1 MTLKPH
7 NLDDRNFQQLLEEA
21 KRIIKSECPQWTDL
35 SPGDPGIVI
44 LELFAHL
51 TETMIYR
58 LKRLPE
64 KAYVEFLRLIG
75 VKLSPPVAASVT
87 LHEAVGA
94 EASQAAKPVAAIHVG
109 AGADV
114 ELVRNGP
121 HLLLSGLK
129 KRLDAYDTF
138 KLTLVFEK
146 AGSMVVE
153 VAVEEAATVE
163 PHKH

>member
-1 MTLKPH
+1 LARALVLLLLAVALAPPAASAHSHKKKGLEIVHPWTPATTEKTAATTPVFMKIK
-7 NLDDRNFQQLLEEA
+7 NAGAADRLLRA
-21 KRIIKSECPQWTDL
+21 ST
-35 SPGDPGIVI
+35 
-44 LELFAHL
+44 
-51 TETMIYR
+51 
-58 LKRLPE
+58 
-64 KAYVEFLRLIG
+64 
-75 VKLSPPVAASVT
+75 PVAASVA
-87 LHEAVGA
+87 LQEAVA
-94 EASQAAKPVAAIHVG
+94 ADASQAAKPVAAIVVG
-109 AGADV
+109 AGTDV
-114 ELVRNGP
+114 DLVRNGP

>member
-1 MTLKPH
+1 MARALVLLLLAVALAPPAASAHSHKQKGLEIVHPWTPATTEKTAATTQVFMKIK
-7 NLDDRNFQQLLEEA
+7 NRGAADRLLHA
-21 KRIIKSECPQWTDL
+21 ST
-35 SPGDPGIVI
+35 
-44 LELFAHL
+44 
-51 TETMIYR
+51 
-58 LKRLPE
+58 
-64 KAYVEFLRLIG
+64 
-75 VKLSPPVAASVT
+75 PVAASVA

-94 EASQAAKPVAAIHVG
+94 DASQAAKPVAAILVG

-114 ELVRNGP
+114 DLVRAGP

-153 VAVEEAATVE
+153 VAVEEAETVE

>member
-1 MTLKPH
+1 
-7 NLDDRNFQQLLEEA
+7 
-21 KRIIKSECPQWTDL
+21 
-35 SPGDPGIVI
+35 
-44 LELFAHL
+44 
-51 TETMIYR
+51 
-58 LKRLPE
+58 
-64 KAYVEFLRLIG
+64 
-75 VKLSPPVAASVT
+75 VT
-87 LHEAVGA
+87 LHEAVAA
-94 EASQAAKPVAAIHVG
+94 EASQAAKPVAAILVG

>member
-1 MTLKPH
+1 LARALVLLLLAVALAPPAASAHSHKKKGLEIVHPWTPATTEKTAATTPVFMKIK
-7 NLDDRNFQQLLEEA
+7 NAGAADRLLRA
-21 KRIIKSECPQWTDL
+21 ST
-35 SPGDPGIVI
+35 
-44 LELFAHL
+44 
-51 TETMIYR
+51 
-58 LKRLPE
+58 
-64 KAYVEFLRLIG
+64 
-75 VKLSPPVAASVT
+75 PVAAGVA
-87 LHEAVGA
+87 LHEAVA
-94 EASQAAKPVAAIHVG
+94 ADAKPVAAILVG
-109 AGADV
+109 AGAEV

-153 VAVEEAATVE
+153 VAVEEATTVE

>member
-1 MTLKPH
+1 MAL
-7 NLDDRNFQQLLEEA
+7 A
-21 KRIIKSECPQWTDL
+21 
-35 SPGDPGIVI
+35 
-44 LELFAHL
+44 
-51 TETMIYR
+51 
-58 LKRLPE
+58 
-64 KAYVEFLRLIG
+64 
-75 VKLSPPVAASVT
+75 PPAASAHSHKKKGLEIVHPWT
-87 LHEAVGA
+87 PATTEKTAANDTRVHEDQERAGPPTGCCA
-94 EASQAAKPVAAIHVG
+94 PRRRWPPAWRCTRLSAADASQAAKPVAAILVG

-129 KRLDAYDTF
+129 KRLDAYDSF

-153 VAVEEAATVE
+153 VAVEEAETVE